1 MNNIRIKVYKKL
13 LKKICDKYNGTR
25 DFINV
30 KTEDLELVLIFSAMY
45 LLNFLFSFWMKNF
58 GSDKTAKK
66 IKETKEEIKQ
76 ELKRIKNERRD
87 ESVRKVKNSNEMAAD
102 VQEMEKI
109 IRSTTNNVKQ
119 CKHLK

>member
-58 GSDKTAKK
+58 GSDKTAK
-66 IKETKEEIKQ
+66 EIRQ